1 MLKRNPV
8 VVIGVDRRSV
18 VGGDD
23 GARLVNGDI
32 RFCEL
37 RLEGF

>member
-8 VVIGVDRRSV
+8 VVIGVDRRSI
-18 VGGDD
+18 GGDD